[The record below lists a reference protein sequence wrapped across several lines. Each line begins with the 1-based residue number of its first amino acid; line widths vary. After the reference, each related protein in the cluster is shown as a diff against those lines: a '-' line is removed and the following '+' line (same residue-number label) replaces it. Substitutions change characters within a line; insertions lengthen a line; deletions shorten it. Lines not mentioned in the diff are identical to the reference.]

1 MNRSAI
7 SSATASPYS
16 EGAMAPFKISAFA
29 GITLETDI
37 EKWNVIGEQKQNY
50 CGDSGDER
58 NGEIR

>member
-1 MNRSAI
+1 
-7 SSATASPYS
+7 
-16 EGAMAPFKISAFA
+16 MAPFKISAFA